1 MPFPRAG
8 RAAHNLSAA
17 AMSALLLASAVNH
30 FRNPKFYRQVVPEY
44 LCRHDPVP
52 SATSPSATA
61 GGSSSHQAETP
72 DGGPSHSAPPSR
84 PLALLSREEWIAASG
99 LLELGAAVGI
109 LVPVTR
115 KLTATGLTAMYVAFL
130 AGHVDALQRAYGPK
144 GTPAQR
150 KAHTVRLPFQVP
162 LIMWAWSLRRS
173 GRATRR

>member
-8 RAAHNLSAA
+8 RAAQSLSAA

-30 FRNPKFYRQVVPEY
+30 FRNPRFYRQVVPGY
-44 LCRHDPVP
+44 LCRED
-52 SATSPSATA
+52 TSPAAAS
-61 GGSSSHQAETP
+61 GHQAEAN
-72 DGGPSHSAPPSR
+72 DGGPGHSVPPSS

-109 LVPVTR
+109 LVPATR

-130 AGHVDALQRAYGPK
+130 AGHVDALQRAYGPD
-144 GTPAQR
+144 GTAAQR

-173 GRATRR
+173 GRAARQ